1 MMHVLTFKLSSKGK
15 IHISVDGEYK
25 MTVDKDFPLLS
36 KYYENNKI
44 DDEELAQLETA
55 VSSRRA
61 FNKAVDLLSRRDHSK
76 GELAD
81 KLAQKGIERDAIQS
95 AFEKL
100 EYYGYLDDRR
110 FAKVYASELQQFKG
124 FGKRRIVQELYRKKV
139 DREIIDETLEEME
152 FDESE
157 LAELIRRKYIKYL
170 NDEKGVKKTVDALIR
185 RGYSYSE
192 IKTALEAAVQDDE
205 LQE

>member
-1 MMHVLTFKLSSKGK
+1 MMHELTFKLSSKGK

-36 KYYENNKI
+36 KYYEKNKI

-81 KLAQKGIERDAIQS
+81 KLMQRGFDVGAIES
-95 AFEKL
+95 SFEKL
-100 EYYGYLDDRR
+100 ESYGYLDDRR
-110 FAKVYASELQQFKG
+110 FAKTYATQLQQLKG
-124 FGKRRIVQELYRKKV
+124 YGKRRIVTELYRKKV
-139 DREIIDETLEEME
+139 CSEIIDETLDEMD
-152 FDESE
+152 FSESE
-157 LAELIRRKYIKYL
+157 LVELIRRKYLKHL
-170 NDEKGVKKTVDALIR
+170 DDEKGVKRTIDALIR
-185 RGYSYSE
+185 RGYSYGE
-192 IKTALEAAVQDDE
+192 IKAALEDAVQDEDA
-205 LQE
+205 QE